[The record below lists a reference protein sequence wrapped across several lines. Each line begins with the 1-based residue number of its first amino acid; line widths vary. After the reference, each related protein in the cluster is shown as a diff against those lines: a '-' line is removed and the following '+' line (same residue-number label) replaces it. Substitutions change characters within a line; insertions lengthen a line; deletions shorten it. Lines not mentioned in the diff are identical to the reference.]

1 LLLRGSRSRPF
12 SLCRRS
18 PFLTAT
24 TINLLWLLLRL
35 SHLLLRLSHL
45 LLRLSWLLLRLRLSH
60 NSLRWGLS
68 LFLNTTP
75 ACTLVLLWLLLRL
88 SHYLLLWRCWSPFL
102 ATAAPT
108 TSFIFNDR
116 RLLLR
121 LQRIRLR
128 SRGSSVRSPGVT
140 IPTLVSHFELLTLA
154 SIRHSLDT
162 HRARQV
168 TPECRRDWCNARDHS
183 RVTQLPRD
191 SRRNVLLASTPRR
204 IDHRISQRRHQQW
217 IEHRVHM
224 GQHVP
229 IGSSRVTPIVATEKV
244 VDWNDS
250 HRIWHSQIYPALIE
264 ISIAQVVRLP
274 TRVVVTRH
282 VHVARSKRHP
292 ADLVVLKRHERH
304 EGR

>member
-102 ATAAPT
+102 ATTAPT

-154 SIRHSLDT
+154 SIGHGFNAQRSSQF
-162 HRARQV
+162 R
-168 TPECRRDWCNARDHS
+168 PERC
-183 RVTQLPRD
+183 
-191 SRRNVLLASTPRR
+191 
-204 IDHRISQRRHQQW
+204 
-217 IEHRVHM
+217 
-224 GQHVP
+224 G
-229 IGSSRVTPIVATEKV
+229 
-244 VDWNDS
+244 
-250 HRIWHSQIYPALIE
+250 
-264 ISIAQVVRLP
+264 
-274 TRVVVTRH
+274 
-282 VHVARSKRHP
+282 
-292 ADLVVLKRHERH
+292 
-304 EGR
+304 